1 MSGGVVGAEINEGI
15 GGVWRAIGEFESGS
29 ESIVDAEIAASVSG
43 MTIDTAWA
51 NLGQHDRYRREK
63 RKNEQ
68 SSSPTSI
75 KTGAST
81 RVSEALDLV
90 LGGGKL
96 E

>member
-43 MTIDTAWA
+43 MTID
-51 NLGQHDRYRREK
+51 K
-63 RKNEQ
+63 